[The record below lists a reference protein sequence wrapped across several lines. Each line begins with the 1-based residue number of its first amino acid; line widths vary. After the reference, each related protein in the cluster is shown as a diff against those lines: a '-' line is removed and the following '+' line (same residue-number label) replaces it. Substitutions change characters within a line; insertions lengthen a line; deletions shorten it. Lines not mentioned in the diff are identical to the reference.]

1 MGTFRRKE
9 HANIAAARRYYDRD
23 DQRILA

>member
-9 HANIAAARRYYDRD
+9 SHFALLNKVDIALLR
-23 DQRILA
+23 